1 MVASLY
7 TALLSYQRGSAF
19 GFSPAWFRERP
30 GVKALSVVDGRS
42 LSIYIFTRGIEPLSY
57 LPKRY
62 ALAIMQC
69 DSLTED
75 VLLREV
81 PMAFGL
87 QNTSRLRMLSLS
99 GTHNLHVLTT
109 PPSRDDTLHGKRPRL
124 IVSD

>member
-7 TALLSYQRGSAF
+7 TALLSYQRSSAF
-19 GFSPAWFRERP
+19 GFSPAWFPYGP
-30 GVKALSVVDGRS
+30 GVKALSVVIGKS
-42 LSIYIFTRGIEPLSY
+42 LSICVFTKGFEPLSY

-69 DSLTED
+69 DNLTRD

-87 QNTSRLRMLSLS
+87 QNASRLRMLSLS
-99 GTHNLHVLTT
+99 GTHNRRVLMIL
-109 PPSRDDTLHGKRPRL
+109 PNHDDTLNGKRP
-124 IVSD
+124 